1 MISLGLY
8 VFAFLSQIFITYI
21 SSEMGFGGKGAS
33 RFTTFDAFP
42 IYGVAVALFLVAVSV
57 PENAIKS
64 KRIQKLILAFSG
76 SSFSVYLIHEHP
88 SVRTWLWKSLNLGQY
103 KDLGG
108 LLIIILLVCVAIYVI
123 DTVVDKLT
131 WGNIKKLISKIPMEK
146 LDKVFNE
153 KKKEVC

>member
-1 MISLGLY
+1 
-8 VFAFLSQIFITYI
+8 
-21 SSEMGFGGKGAS
+21 
-33 RFTTFDAFP
+33 
-42 IYGVAVALFLVAVSV
+42 
-57 PENAIKS
+57 
-64 KRIQKLILAFSG
+64 
-76 SSFSVYLIHEHP
+76 
-88 SVRTWLWKSLNLGQY
+88 LNLGQY

-153 KKKEVC
+153 KKKELC

>member
-1 MISLGLY
+1 
-8 VFAFLSQIFITYI
+8 
-21 SSEMGFGGKGAS
+21 
-33 RFTTFDAFP
+33 
-42 IYGVAVALFLVAVSV
+42 V

>member
-1 MISLGLY
+1 
-8 VFAFLSQIFITYI
+8 
-21 SSEMGFGGKGAS
+21 
-33 RFTTFDAFP
+33 
-42 IYGVAVALFLVAVSV
+42 
-57 PENAIKS
+57 
-64 KRIQKLILAFSG
+64 
-76 SSFSVYLIHEHP
+76 
-88 SVRTWLWKSLNLGQY
+88 LNLGQY